1 MIKFL
6 CVMCGFLFNVICVLS
21 GSQMFVSVGI
31 YSLSVISSVNGIRI
45 ISNNSVRMVLYL
57 FSMGS

>member
-6 CVMCGFLFNVICVLS
+6 RVMCGFLFNVICVLS